1 MRLVF
6 SSGNVGNDSS
16 SAKFTLP
23 AYLSDTSP
31 PMPHPRSLFLF
42 GTKNFD
48 RIQGKLITMNTP
60 SQHWAIC
67 VNSVT
72 HQKYKLLMRAGLF
85 FFHHSLPL
93 FLLLPFLFVLFLLW
107 FFLFLFNCFLL
118 HFYSFTFISYFCFI
132 KKNYFLSLSSVTI
145 YNSSK

>member
-31 PMPHPRSLFLF
+31 PMLHPRSLFLF

-93 FLLLPFLFVLFLLW
+93 FLLLPFLFYLFLLC
-107 FFLFLFNCFLL
+107 FFSVSFRLFPSTFLFFYFYFLFLL
-118 HFYSFTFISYFCFI
+118 Y
-132 KKNYFLSLSSVTI
+132 
-145 YNSSK
+145 

>member
-85 FFHHSLPL
+85 FFHHYLCFFFYLFSFFIFSLIFFSLSFQLLPSTFLFFYFYFL
-93 FLLLPFLFVLFLLW
+93 FLL
-107 FFLFLFNCFLL
+107 
-118 HFYSFTFISYFCFI
+118 Y
-132 KKNYFLSLSSVTI
+132 
-145 YNSSK
+145 